1 MALNFRELPW
11 FVQALVFVLLAIGL
25 VLAGEYI
32 PMSPVAGKRVER
44 EAAAQRLAGLQNEVS
59 QLQVYDRRYRE
70 FQAEM
75 ISLQQQLENLRQI
88 VPEEKQADEFIRTI
102 QDAANT
108 AHIEIRRITAKPI
121 VSHDFYSDMP
131 FELELDGPYYG
142 IMEFYDRL
150 RGLSRIINVS
160 EVALKGVGDTVKIRF
175 PVPPTTSVTGT
186 CLATTFF
193 TQGAAPEAKPGP
205 PAGAQPARR

>member
-11 FVQALVFVLLAIGL
+11 FVQALVFVLVAIGL
-25 VLAGEYI
+25 VIAGEYI

-44 EAAAQRLAGLQNEVS
+44 EAAAGRLARLQNEVS

-75 ISLQQQLENLRQI
+75 ISLQQQLENLRKI
-88 VPEEKQADEFIRTI
+88 VPEEKQADEFIRMI
-102 QDAANT
+102 QDSANSS
-108 AHIEIRRITAKPI
+108 HIQIRRITAKPI
-121 VSHDFYSDMP
+121 VAHDFYSDIP

-142 IMEFYDRL
+142 VMEFYDRL

-160 EVALKGVGDTVKIRF
+160 EVTLKGVGDTVRIRF

-186 CLATTFF
+186 CWVTTFF
-193 TQGAAPEAKPGP
+193 TQAVEARPGP
-205 PAGAQPARR
+205 PAAAQPGRR

>member
-25 VLAGEYI
+25 VIAGEYV
-32 PMSPVAGKRVER
+32 PMSPVAEKRVER
-44 EAAAQRLAGLQNEVS
+44 EAAAGRLARLQNEVN

-75 ISLQQQLENLRQI
+75 ISLQQQLDNLRKI
-88 VPEEKQADEFIRTI
+88 VPEEKLADEFIRMI
-102 QDAANT
+102 QDSAN
-108 AHIEIRRITAKPI
+108 ASRIEIRRITAKPI
-121 VSHDFYSDMP
+121 VPHDFYSDMP
-131 FELELDGPYYG
+131 FEVELDGPYYG
-142 IMEFYDRL
+142 VMEFYDRL

-160 EVALKGVGDTVKIRF
+160 DVTLKGLGETVKIRF

-186 CLATTFF
+186 CLVTAFF
-193 TQGAAPEAKPGP
+193 TQAAEAKPSP
-205 PAGAQPARR
+205 PAGAQPVRR

>member
-11 FVQALVFVLLAIGL
+11 FVQALVFVLVAIGL
-25 VLAGEYI
+25 VIAGEYI
-32 PMSPVAGKRVER
+32 PMSPVAEKRVER
-44 EAAAQRLAGLQNEVS
+44 EEAAGRLDRLRNEVS

-88 VPEEKQADEFIRTI
+88 VPEEKQADEFIRMI
-102 QDAANT
+102 QDSAN
-108 AHIEIRRITAKPI
+108 ASHIQIRRITAKPI
-121 VSHDFYSDMP
+121 VVHDFYSDMP

-142 IMEFYDRL
+142 VMEFYDRM

-160 EVALKGVGDTVKIRF
+160 EVTLKGVGDTVKIRF

-186 CLATTFF
+186 CLVTAFF
-193 TQGAAPEAKPGP
+193 TRAVEARPGP
-205 PAGAQPARR
+205 PAVAQPGRR

>member
-25 VLAGEYI
+25 VIAGEYV
-32 PMSPVAGKRVER
+32 PMSPVAEQRVER
-44 EAAAQRLAGLQNEVS
+44 EAAAGRLARLLNEVS

-75 ISLQQQLENLRQI
+75 ISLQQQLENLRKI
-88 VPEEKQADEFIRTI
+88 VPEEKQADEFIRMV
-102 QDAANT
+102 QDAAS
-108 AHIEIRRITAKPI
+108 ASRIEIRRITAKP
-121 VSHDFYSDMP
+121 VVAHDFYSDMP

-142 IMEFYDRL
+142 VMEFFNRL

-160 EVALKGVGDTVKIRF
+160 DVALKGLGENVKIRF

-186 CLATTFF
+186 CVVTTFF
-193 TQGAAPEAKPGP
+193 TLGVEARPSLPAAP
-205 PAGAQPARR
+205 QPVRR